1 MRFSRN
7 RLKLNFLFLTIF
19 SFVLFGSYLFIQKV
33 YSLQF
38 IESDHFQDQ
47 ALSYRERVEVLEA
60 KRGTIYDKHFNVLA
74 SSIQSYNVAIRPNE
88 INDLGLIKILSPIL
102 GIDENKILNEITEN
116 SRFFYLKRNVDFE
129 TGQKIKS
136 WNYKGVHLEQS
147 NKRNVY
153 DESTS
158 NLIGLVD
165 PDGNGIEGL
174 ELYFDNFLQGQNGE
188 LRYESAPNGAIIP
201 QGEIKTIQPKHG
213 EDLVLA
219 IDSELQYLTENLCND
234 ALLDTGAFKCSVVFA
249 NSLTGEVLISSET
262 SSSDNKYFD
271 IDLISA
277 RANYEPG
284 SALKIFTIGSLIES
298 DIVDENNSYLVEDEI
313 EIIDG
318 SCDDNYEGFKGCF
331 KDFLKHE
338 PLNLTVEEIIER
350 SSNVGTIKIVNNS
363 NIDNVEEFLKKFGFG
378 SRTGVEL
385 SGESKGS
392 FTEYNSCK
400 TCLSSLSIGYSINT
414 TQYQMVKGYSI
425 IANGGNDIQ
434 LSLLRN
440 LDQNVNDQNVNQ
452 KSIISNDLS
461 NRLKKLLINVV
472 EGDNGTGKSLRM
484 SGYVIGG
491 KTGTSRTYLEGIGY
505 SDKRFNTSF
514 TGFIETNE
522 GPIVG
527 SVILWGALGS
537 PISEYVT
544 GGSTAAPIF
553 KNIVRNLVPE
563 K

>member
-1 MRFSRN
+1 MRFSKN

-19 SFVLFGSYLFIQKV
+19 SFVLFGSFLFIQKV

-378 SRTGVEL
+378 SKTGVEL

-425 IANGGNDIQ
+425 IANGGKDIQ

-440 LDQNVNDQNVNQ
+440 LDQNVNQ

-484 SGYVIGG
+484 NGYVIGG

>member
-1 MRFSRN
+1 MRFNRN

-19 SFVLFGSYLFIQKV
+19 SFVLFGSFLFIQKV

-74 SSIQSYNVAIRPNE
+74 SSIQSYNVAIKPNE
-88 INDLGLIKILSPIL
+88 INDLGFIKVLSPIL
-102 GIDENKILNEITEN
+102 GIDENKIINKITEN
-116 SRFFYLKRNVDFE
+116 SNFFYLKRNVDFD

-136 WNYKGVHLEQS
+136 WNYKGIHLEKS

-153 DESTS
+153 DESTA

-174 ELYFDNFLQGQNGE
+174 ELYFDNYLQGQNGE

-219 IDSELQYLTENLCND
+219 IDSELQYLTVNLCND
-234 ALLDTGAFKCSVVFA
+234 ALVDTGAFKCSVVFA

-262 SSSDNKYFD
+262 SSLDNKYFN

-277 RANYEPG
+277 RAYYEPG

-298 DIVDENNSYLVEDEI
+298 DIVDENSSYLVEDEI

-318 SCDDNYEGFKGCF
+318 SCDDNHEGFKGCF

-392 FTEYNSCK
+392 FTEYNTCK

-425 IANGGNDIQ
+425 IANGGKDIQ

-440 LDQNVNDQNVNQ
+440 LNQNVNQ
-452 KSIISNDLS
+452 KSIISIDLS

-484 SGYVIGG
+484 SDYVIGG

>member
-1 MRFSRN
+1 MRFNRN
-7 RLKLNFLFLTIF
+7 RLKLNILFLTIF
-19 SFVLFGSYLFIQKV
+19 SFVLFGSFLFIQKV

-74 SSIQSYNVAIRPNE
+74 SSIQSYNVAIKPNE
-88 INDLGLIKILSPIL
+88 INDLGFIKVLSPIL
-102 GIDENKILNEITEN
+102 GIDENKIINKITEN
-116 SRFFYLKRNVDFE
+116 SSFFYLKRNVDFE

-136 WNYKGVHLEQS
+136 WNYKGIHLEQS
-147 NKRNVY
+147 NKRNIY
-153 DESTS
+153 DESTA

-174 ELYFDNFLQGQNGE
+174 ELYFDNYLQGQNGE

-234 ALLDTGAFKCSVVFA
+234 ALVDTGAFKCSVVFA

-262 SSSDNKYFD
+262 SSLDNKYFN

-277 RANYEPG
+277 RAYYEPG

-298 DIVDENNSYLVEDEI
+298 DIVDENSSYLVEDEI

-318 SCDDNYEGFKGCF
+318 SCDDNHEGFKGCF

-392 FTEYNSCK
+392 FTEYNTCK

-425 IANGGNDIQ
+425 IANGGKDIQ

-440 LDQNVNDQNVNQ
+440 LDRNVNQ
-452 KSIISNDLS
+452 KSIISIDLS

-484 SGYVIGG
+484 SDYVIGG

-553 KNIVRNLVPE
+553 KNIVRNLVPD

>member
-262 SSSDNKYFD
+262 SSLDNKYFD

-378 SRTGVEL
+378 SKTGVEL

-392 FTEYNSCK
+392 FTEYNTCK

-440 LDQNVNDQNVNQ
+440 LDQNVNQ

-553 KNIVRNLVPE
+553 KNIVRNLVPD

>member
-1 MRFSRN
+1 MRFNRN
-7 RLKLNFLFLTIF
+7 RLKLNILFLTIF
-19 SFVLFGSYLFIQKV
+19 SFVLFGSFLFIQKV

-74 SSIQSYNVAIRPNE
+74 SSIQSYNVAIKPNE
-88 INDLGLIKILSPIL
+88 INDLGFIKVLSPIL
-102 GIDENKILNEITEN
+102 GIDENKIINKITEN
-116 SRFFYLKRNVDFE
+116 SSFFYLKRNVDFE

-136 WNYKGVHLEQS
+136 WNYKGIHLEQS
-147 NKRNVY
+147 NKRNIY
-153 DESTS
+153 DESTA

-174 ELYFDNFLQGQNGE
+174 ELYFDNYLQGQNGE

-234 ALLDTGAFKCSVVFA
+234 ALVDTGAFKCSVVFA

-262 SSSDNKYFD
+262 SSLDNKYFD

-277 RANYEPG
+277 RAYYEPG

-298 DIVDENNSYLVEDEI
+298 DIVDENSSYLVEDKI

-318 SCDDNYEGFKGCF
+318 SCEENHEGFKGCF

-378 SRTGVEL
+378 SKTGVEL

-392 FTEYNSCK
+392 FTEYNTCK

-425 IANGGNDIQ
+425 IANGGKDIQ

-440 LDQNVNDQNVNQ
+440 LDRNVNQ
-452 KSIISNDLS
+452 KSIISIDLS

-472 EGDNGTGKSLRM
+472 EGENGTGKSLRM
-484 SGYVIGG
+484 SDYVIGG

-553 KNIVRNLVPE
+553 KSIVRNLVPD

>member
-88 INDLGLIKILSPIL
+88 INDLGLIKVLSPIL

-234 ALLDTGAFKCSVVFA
+234 ALVDTGAFKCSVVFA

-392 FTEYNSCK
+392 FTEYNTCK

-425 IANGGNDIQ
+425 IANGGKDIQ

-440 LDQNVNDQNVNQ
+440 LDQNVNQ

-553 KNIVRNLVPE
+553 KNIVRNLVPD

>member
-234 ALLDTGAFKCSVVFA
+234 ALVDTGAFKCSVVFA

-392 FTEYNSCK
+392 FTEYNTCK

-440 LDQNVNDQNVNQ
+440 VDQNANQ

-553 KNIVRNLVPE
+553 KNIVRNLVPD

>member
-116 SRFFYLKRNVDFE
+116 SGFFYLKRNVDFE

-425 IANGGNDIQ
+425 IANGGKDIQ

-440 LDQNVNDQNVNQ
+440 LDQNVNQ

-553 KNIVRNLVPE
+553 KNIVRNLVPD

>member
-88 INDLGLIKILSPIL
+88 INDLGLIKVLSPIL

-392 FTEYNSCK
+392 FTEYNTCK

-425 IANGGNDIQ
+425 IANGGKDIQ

-440 LDQNVNDQNVNQ
+440 LDQNVNQ

-553 KNIVRNLVPE
+553 KSIVRNLVPD

>member
-1 MRFSRN
+1 MRFNRN

-19 SFVLFGSYLFIQKV
+19 SFVLFGSFLFIQKV

-74 SSIQSYNVAIRPNE
+74 SSIQSYNVAIKPNE
-88 INDLGLIKILSPIL
+88 INDLGFIKVLSPIL
-102 GIDENKILNEITEN
+102 GIDENKIINKITEN

-136 WNYKGVHLEQS
+136 WNYKGIHLEQS
-147 NKRNVY
+147 NKRNIY
-153 DESTS
+153 DESTA

-174 ELYFDNFLQGQNGE
+174 ELYFDNYLQGQNGE

-234 ALLDTGAFKCSVVFA
+234 ALVDTGAFKCSVVFA

-262 SSSDNKYFD
+262 SSLDNKYFN

-277 RANYEPG
+277 RAYYEPG

-298 DIVDENNSYLVEDEI
+298 YIVDENSSYLVEDEI

-318 SCDDNYEGFKGCF
+318 SCDDNHEGFKGCF

-392 FTEYNSCK
+392 FTEYNTCK

-425 IANGGNDIQ
+425 IANGGKDIQ

-440 LDQNVNDQNVNQ
+440 LDRNVNQ
-452 KSIISNDLS
+452 KSIISIDLS

-472 EGDNGTGKSLRM
+472 EGENGTGKSLRM
-484 SGYVIGG
+484 SDYVIGG
-491 KTGTSRTYLEGIGY
+491 KTGTRRTYLEGIGY

-553 KNIVRNLVPE
+553 KNIVRNLVPD

>member
-440 LDQNVNDQNVNQ
+440 LDQNVNQ

-553 KNIVRNLVPE
+553 KNIVRNLVPD

>member
-425 IANGGNDIQ
+425 IANGGNDIE

-440 LDQNVNDQNVNQ
+440 LDQNVNQ

-553 KNIVRNLVPE
+553 KSIVRNLVPD

>member
-19 SFVLFGSYLFIQKV
+19 SFVLFGSFLFIQKV

-88 INDLGLIKILSPIL
+88 INDLGLIKVLSPIL

-262 SSSDNKYFD
+262 SSLDNKYFD

-425 IANGGNDIQ
+425 IANGGKDIQ

-440 LDQNVNDQNVNQ
+440 LEQNVNQ

-553 KNIVRNLVPE
+553 KNIVRNLVPD

>member
-19 SFVLFGSYLFIQKV
+19 SFVLFGSFLFIQKV

-88 INDLGLIKILSPIL
+88 INDLGLIKVLSPIL

-392 FTEYNSCK
+392 FTEYNTCK

-440 LDQNVNDQNVNQ
+440 LEQNVNQ

-553 KNIVRNLVPE
+553 KNIVRNLVPD

>member
-88 INDLGLIKILSPIL
+88 INDLGLIKVLSPIL

-262 SSSDNKYFD
+262 SSLDNKYFN

-392 FTEYNSCK
+392 FTEYNTCK

-440 LDQNVNDQNVNQ
+440 LDQNVNQ

-553 KNIVRNLVPE
+553 KNIVRNLVPD

>member
-19 SFVLFGSYLFIQKV
+19 SFVLFGSFLFIQKV

-88 INDLGLIKILSPIL
+88 INDLGLIKVLSPIL
-102 GIDENKILNEITEN
+102 GIDENKIINKITEN
-116 SRFFYLKRNVDFE
+116 SGFFYLKRNVDFE

-234 ALLDTGAFKCSVVFA
+234 ALVDTGAFKCSVVFA

-262 SSSDNKYFD
+262 SSLNNKYFD

-298 DIVDENNSYLVEDEI
+298 DIVDEKNSYLVEDEI

-378 SRTGVEL
+378 SRTGIEL

-392 FTEYNSCK
+392 FTEYNTCK

-425 IANGGNDIQ
+425 IANGGKDIQ

-440 LDQNVNDQNVNQ
+440 LDQNVNQ

>member
-1 MRFSRN
+1 MRFNRN
-7 RLKLNFLFLTIF
+7 RLKLNILFLTIF
-19 SFVLFGSYLFIQKV
+19 SFVLFGSFLFIQKV

-74 SSIQSYNVAIRPNE
+74 SSIQSYNVAIKPNE
-88 INDLGLIKILSPIL
+88 INDLGFIKVLSPIL
-102 GIDENKILNEITEN
+102 GIDENKIIKKITEN
-116 SRFFYLKRNVDFE
+116 SSFFYLKRNVDFE

-136 WNYKGVHLEQS
+136 WNYKGIHLEQS
-147 NKRNVY
+147 NKRNIY
-153 DESTS
+153 DESTA

-174 ELYFDNFLQGQNGE
+174 ELYFDNYLQGQNGE

-234 ALLDTGAFKCSVVFA
+234 ALVDTGAFKCSVVFA

-262 SSSDNKYFD
+262 SSLDNKYFN

-277 RANYEPG
+277 RAYYEPG

-298 DIVDENNSYLVEDEI
+298 DIVDENSSYLVEDEI

-318 SCDDNYEGFKGCF
+318 SCDDNHEGFKGCF

-378 SRTGVEL
+378 SKTGVEL

-392 FTEYNSCK
+392 FTEYNTCK

-440 LDQNVNDQNVNQ
+440 LDQNVNQ

-553 KNIVRNLVPE
+553 KNIVRNLVPD

>member
-7 RLKLNFLFLTIF
+7 RLKLNLLFLTIF
-19 SFVLFGSYLFIQKV
+19 SFVLFGSFLFIQKV

-234 ALLDTGAFKCSVVFA
+234 ALVDTGAFKCSVVFA

-262 SSSDNKYFD
+262 SSLDNKYFD

-392 FTEYNSCK
+392 FTEYNTCK

-440 LDQNVNDQNVNQ
+440 LDQNVNQ

-553 KNIVRNLVPE
+553 KNIVRNLVPD

>member
-88 INDLGLIKILSPIL
+88 INDLGLIKVLSPIL

-440 LDQNVNDQNVNQ
+440 LDQNINQ

-527 SVILWGALGS
+527 SVILWGAIGS

-553 KNIVRNLVPE
+553 KNIVRNLVPD

>member
-102 GIDENKILNEITEN
+102 GIDENKILNAITEN

-378 SRTGVEL
+378 SKTGVEL

-392 FTEYNSCK
+392 FTEYNTCK

-425 IANGGNDIQ
+425 IANGGKDIQ

-440 LDQNVNDQNVNQ
+440 LNRNVNQ
-452 KSIISNDLS
+452 KSIISIDLS
-461 NRLKKLLINVV
+461 NKLKKLLINVV

-484 SGYVIGG
+484 SDYVIGG

-553 KNIVRNLVPE
+553 KNIVRNLVPD

>member
-1 MRFSRN
+1 MRFNRN
-7 RLKLNFLFLTIF
+7 RLKLNILFLTIF
-19 SFVLFGSYLFIQKV
+19 SFVLFGSFLFIQKV

-74 SSIQSYNVAIRPNE
+74 SSIQSYNVAIKPNE
-88 INDLGLIKILSPIL
+88 INDLGFIKVLSPIL
-102 GIDENKILNEITEN
+102 GIDENKIINKITEN
-116 SRFFYLKRNVDFE
+116 SGFFYLKRNVDFE

-136 WNYKGVHLEQS
+136 WNYKGIHLEQS
-147 NKRNVY
+147 NKRNIY
-153 DESTS
+153 DESTA

-174 ELYFDNFLQGQNGE
+174 ELYFDNYLQGQNGE
-188 LRYESAPNGAIIP
+188 LRYESAPNGVIIP

-234 ALLDTGAFKCSVVFA
+234 ALVDTGAFKCSVVFA

-262 SSSDNKYFD
+262 SSLDNKYFN

-277 RANYEPG
+277 RAYYEPG

-298 DIVDENNSYLVEDEI
+298 DIVDENSSYLVEDEI

-318 SCDDNYEGFKGCF
+318 SCDDNHEGFKGCF

-378 SRTGVEL
+378 SKTGVEL

-392 FTEYNSCK
+392 FTEYNTCK

-440 LDQNVNDQNVNQ
+440 LDQNVNQ

-553 KNIVRNLVPE
+553 KNIVRNLVPD

>member
-19 SFVLFGSYLFIQKV
+19 SFVLFGSFLFIQKV

-88 INDLGLIKILSPIL
+88 INDLSFIKVLSPIL

-219 IDSELQYLTENLCND
+219 IDSELQYLSENLCND

-262 SSSDNKYFD
+262 SSLDNKYFD

-298 DIVDENNSYLVEDEI
+298 DIVDENNSYIVEDEI

-378 SRTGVEL
+378 SRTGIEL

-392 FTEYNSCK
+392 FTEYNTCR

-425 IANGGNDIQ
+425 IANGGKDIQ

-440 LDQNVNDQNVNQ
+440 LDQNVNQ

>member
-174 ELYFDNFLQGQNGE
+174 ELYFDNFLQGENGE

-262 SSSDNKYFD
+262 SSLDNKYFD

-392 FTEYNSCK
+392 FTEYNTCK

-440 LDQNVNDQNVNQ
+440 LDQNVNQ

-553 KNIVRNLVPE
+553 KNIVRNLVPD

>member
-19 SFVLFGSYLFIQKV
+19 SFVLFGSFLFIQKV

-88 INDLGLIKILSPIL
+88 INDLGLIKVLSPIL

-201 QGEIKTIQPKHG
+201 QGEIKTIQPQHG

-318 SCDDNYEGFKGCF
+318 SCDDNYEGYKGCF

-392 FTEYNSCK
+392 FTEYNTCK

-425 IANGGNDIQ
+425 IANGGKDIQ

-440 LDQNVNDQNVNQ
+440 LDQNVNQ

-553 KNIVRNLVPE
+553 KNIVRNLVPD

>member
-38 IESDHFQDQ
+38 IESDYFQDQ

-74 SSIQSYNVAIRPNE
+74 SSIQSYNVAIKPNE
-88 INDLGLIKILSPIL
+88 INDLGFIKVLSPIL
-102 GIDENKILNEITEN
+102 GIDENKILNEINEN

-201 QGEIKTIQPKHG
+201 QGEIKTTQPKHG

-234 ALLDTGAFKCSVVFA
+234 ALVDTGAFKCSVVFA

-392 FTEYNSCK
+392 FTEYNTCK

-440 LDQNVNDQNVNQ
+440 LEQNVNQ

-553 KNIVRNLVPE
+553 KSIVRNLVPD

>member
-1 MRFSRN
+1 MRFNRN
-7 RLKLNFLFLTIF
+7 RLKLNILFLTIF
-19 SFVLFGSYLFIQKV
+19 SFVLFGSFLFIQKV

-74 SSIQSYNVAIRPNE
+74 SSIQSYNVAIKPNE
-88 INDLGLIKILSPIL
+88 INDLGFIKVLSPIL
-102 GIDENKILNEITEN
+102 GIDENKIINKITEN
-116 SRFFYLKRNVDFE
+116 SSFFYLKRNVDFE

-136 WNYKGVHLEQS
+136 WNYKGIHLEQS
-147 NKRNVY
+147 NKRNIY
-153 DESTS
+153 DESTA

-174 ELYFDNFLQGQNGE
+174 ELYFDNYLQGQNGE

-234 ALLDTGAFKCSVVFA
+234 ALVDTGAFKCSVVFA

-262 SSSDNKYFD
+262 SSLDNKYFN

-298 DIVDENNSYLVEDEI
+298 DIVDENSSYLVEDEI

-318 SCDDNYEGFKGCF
+318 SCDDNHEGFKGCF

-392 FTEYNSCK
+392 FTEYNTCK

-425 IANGGNDIQ
+425 IANGGKDIQ

-440 LDQNVNDQNVNQ
+440 LDQNVNQ

-553 KNIVRNLVPE
+553 KNIVRNLVPD

>member
-19 SFVLFGSYLFIQKV
+19 SFVLFGSFLFIQKV

-262 SSSDNKYFD
+262 SSLDNKYFD

-392 FTEYNSCK
+392 FTEYNTCK

-425 IANGGNDIQ
+425 IANGGKDIQ

-440 LDQNVNDQNVNQ
+440 LDQNVNQ

-553 KNIVRNLVPE
+553 KNIVRNLVPD

>member
-19 SFVLFGSYLFIQKV
+19 SFVLFGSFLFIQKV

-234 ALLDTGAFKCSVVFA
+234 ALVDTGAFKCSVVFA

-425 IANGGNDIQ
+425 IANGGKDIQ

-440 LDQNVNDQNVNQ
+440 LDQNVNQ

-553 KNIVRNLVPE
+553 KSIVRNLVPD

>member
-88 INDLGLIKILSPIL
+88 INDLGLIKVLSPIL

-174 ELYFDNFLQGQNGE
+174 ELYFDNFLKGQNGE

-201 QGEIKTIQPKHG
+201 QGDIKTIQPKHG

-234 ALLDTGAFKCSVVFA
+234 ALVDTGAFKCSVVFA

-298 DIVDENNSYLVEDEI
+298 DIVDEKNSYLVEDEI

-440 LDQNVNDQNVNQ
+440 LDQNVNQ

-553 KNIVRNLVPE
+553 KNIVRNLVPD

>member
-1 MRFSRN
+1 MRFNRN

-19 SFVLFGSYLFIQKV
+19 SFVLFGSFLFIQKV

-74 SSIQSYNVAIRPNE
+74 SSIQSYNVAIKPNE
-88 INDLGLIKILSPIL
+88 INDLGFIKVLSPIL
-102 GIDENKILNEITEN
+102 GIDENKIINKITEN
-116 SRFFYLKRNVDFE
+116 SGFFYLKRNVDFE

-136 WNYKGVHLEQS
+136 WNYKGIHLEQS
-147 NKRNVY
+147 NKRNIY
-153 DESTS
+153 DESTA

-174 ELYFDNFLQGQNGE
+174 ELYFDNYLQGQNGE

-234 ALLDTGAFKCSVVFA
+234 ALVDTGAFKCSVVFA

-262 SSSDNKYFD
+262 SSLDNKYFN

-277 RANYEPG
+277 RAYYEPG

-298 DIVDENNSYLVEDEI
+298 DIVDENSSYLVEDEI

-318 SCDDNYEGFKGCF
+318 SCDDNHEGFKGCF

-392 FTEYNSCK
+392 FTEYNTCK

-440 LDQNVNDQNVNQ
+440 LDQNVNQ

-553 KNIVRNLVPE
+553 KNIVRNLVPD

>member
-1 MRFSRN
+1 MRFNRN
-7 RLKLNFLFLTIF
+7 RLKLNILFLTIF
-19 SFVLFGSYLFIQKV
+19 SFVLFGSFLFIQKV

-74 SSIQSYNVAIRPNE
+74 SSIQSYNVAIKPNE
-88 INDLGLIKILSPIL
+88 INDLGFIKVLSPIL
-102 GIDENKILNEITEN
+102 GIDENKIINKITEN
-116 SRFFYLKRNVDFE
+116 SSFFYLKRNVDFD

-136 WNYKGVHLEQS
+136 WNYKGIHLEQS
-147 NKRNVY
+147 NKRNIY
-153 DESTS
+153 DESTA

-174 ELYFDNFLQGQNGE
+174 ELYFDNYLQGQNGE

-234 ALLDTGAFKCSVVFA
+234 ALVDTGAFKCSVVFA

-262 SSSDNKYFD
+262 SSLDNKYFN

-277 RANYEPG
+277 RAYYEPG

-298 DIVDENNSYLVEDEI
+298 DIVDENSSYLVEDEI

-318 SCDDNYEGFKGCF
+318 SCDDNHEGFKGCF

-385 SGESKGS
+385 SGESKGT
-392 FTEYNSCK
+392 FTEYNTCK

-440 LDQNVNDQNVNQ
+440 LDQNVNQ

-553 KNIVRNLVPE
+553 KNIVRNLVPD

>member
-88 INDLGLIKILSPIL
+88 INDLGLIKVLSPIL

-392 FTEYNSCK
+392 FTEYNTCK

-440 LDQNVNDQNVNQ
+440 LDQNVNQ

-484 SGYVIGG
+484 SDYVIGG

-553 KNIVRNLVPE
+553 KNIVRNLVPD

>member
-19 SFVLFGSYLFIQKV
+19 SFVLFGSFLFIQKV

-88 INDLGLIKILSPIL
+88 INDLGVIKVLSPIL

-201 QGEIKTIQPKHG
+201 QGEIKTIQPQHG

-219 IDSELQYLTENLCND
+219 IDSELQYLSENLCND

-425 IANGGNDIQ
+425 IANGGKDIQ

-440 LDQNVNDQNVNQ
+440 LEQNVNQ

-553 KNIVRNLVPE
+553 KNIVRNLVPD

>member
-1 MRFSRN
+1 MRFSKN

-19 SFVLFGSYLFIQKV
+19 SFVLFGSFLFIQKV

-392 FTEYNSCK
+392 FTEYNTCK

-425 IANGGNDIQ
+425 IANGGKDIQ

-440 LDQNVNDQNVNQ
+440 LDQNVNQ

-553 KNIVRNLVPE
+553 KNIVRNLVPD

>member
-19 SFVLFGSYLFIQKV
+19 SFVLFGSFLFIQKV

-88 INDLGLIKILSPIL
+88 INDLGLIKVLSPIL

-136 WNYKGVHLEQS
+136 WNYKGIHLEQS

-153 DESTS
+153 DESTA

-392 FTEYNSCK
+392 FTEYNTCK

-440 LDQNVNDQNVNQ
+440 LDQNVNQ

-553 KNIVRNLVPE
+553 KNIVRNLVPD

>member
-19 SFVLFGSYLFIQKV
+19 SFVLFGSFLFIQKV

-38 IESDHFQDQ
+38 IESEHFQDQ

-88 INDLGLIKILSPIL
+88 INDLGVIKVLSPIL

-201 QGEIKTIQPKHG
+201 QGEIKTIQPQHG

-219 IDSELQYLTENLCND
+219 IDSELQYLSENLCND

-298 DIVDENNSYLVEDEI
+298 DIVYENNSYLVEDEI

-318 SCDDNYEGFKGCF
+318 SCDDNYEGYKGCF

-440 LDQNVNDQNVNQ
+440 LDQNVNQ

-553 KNIVRNLVPE
+553 KNIVRNLVPD